1 MADRQLLLSPYSIA
15 GPTTPK
21 YRYKGKLVCPVAVT
35 KEYEK
40 LASQHEGARG
50 VGKFAGKPWCDHI
63 PFHFFFLGGD
73 ISTPPPKKKAGA
85 KLRWKKN
92 PRLFGTSFLW
102 IPASC
107 HSWILSFARWVVT
120 CGQQWFLQ
128 GLLNGAA
135 VRRWRRLGGGAYD
148 GIGVH
153 RSNGDGNL
161 KGNKNFLEKR
171 SGPWWFNSWPSW
183 DGENVTLNFT

>member
-1 MADRQLLLSPYSIA
+1 MADRQRFLSPYSIA

-21 YRYKGKLVCPVAVT
+21 YRYKGKLVSPVAVT

-40 LASQHEGARG
+40 LASQHEGPREGLESSLENHG
-50 VGKFAGKPWCDHI
+50 VTILSLSTF
-63 PFHFFFLGGD
+63 FFFLGGD
-73 ISTPPPKKKAGA
+73 ISTPPPKSRRPQ
-85 KLRWKKN
+85 LWRKN
-92 PRLFGTSFLW
+92 HCLFGILSLD
-102 IPASC
+102 
-107 HSWILSFARWVVT
+107 SWILSFARWFVT

-135 VRRWRRLGGGAYD
+135 VRRWGRLGGGAYD

-161 KGNKNFLEKR
+161 KGNKSFLDKEVVLSPGGSIRDLLGMVKA
-171 SGPWWFNSWPSW
+171 
-183 DGENVTLNFT
+183 